1 MRSLLSLFLIGLAR
15 AEEESAVLVLTKDNF
30 DAAVAEHK
38 FLLVE
43 FCKFTVL
50 VKNPTLV
57 LGPQTRPTSY
67 DNNSDA
73 PWCGHCKALEPE
85 YEMAAQQI
93 GSRDPASEIKL
104 AKVDATEEPD
114 LAKRFDV
121 GGYPTLKFFK
131 NHATEGLEYGGGRTK
146 DEIITWLDKK
156 SGPPA
161 HAINGEYPDSP
172 RWTPPRTWATSD
184 VFADE

>member
-1 MRSLLSLFLIGLAR
+1 
-15 AEEESAVLVLTKDNF
+15 
-30 DAAVAEHK
+30 
-38 FLLVE
+38 
-43 FCKFTVL
+43 
-50 VKNPTLV
+50 
-57 LGPQTRPTSY
+57 
-67 DNNSDA
+67 
-73 PWCGHCKALEPE
+73 
-85 YEMAAQQI
+85 MAAQQI
-93 GSRDPASEIKL
+93 GSRDPPSEIKL

-161 HAINGEYPDSP
+161 HAINGEYSDGPG
-172 RWTPPRTWATSD
+172 RTPARNWAASD
-184 VFADE
+184 VSAD